1 MRFSLKCHNHI
12 NVIFITLFMLS
23 MINLLYLHYYFLL
36 TITLEVNCFLTS
48 YCDNLLA
55 CIIDVTF
62 IFIIAWL
69 INFGRIRNSLIL
81 TFIITL
87 LWSFSNIFYAR
98 FFHQYLSW
106 SSIGQVGNLA
116 DGSVTSSILAG
127 FQLSDLY
134 YPLIS
139 IVFTYICIKSKQHD
153 VKTKSLRS
161 ILIIW
166 GIGILLAF
174 SVHSLY
180 FLHPQKSFVYVLEKT
195 MFTPSKMDFM
205 WPNWTVFHKG
215 FFRKLILEQITKETL
230 IELNQNQKEK
240 IEREINNTDQR
251 VTQRTVP
258 TNVKNLIFILV
269 ESYLSVTSD
278 LIVDGKEITPYL
290 NKLRHDSAVYYNGH
304 MMPNVSIGESSDGQ
318 LIYMTGLL
326 PLHSEITVS
335 KAKKN
340 KLVGLPQLIKKT
352 EPDLTS
358 ITIIPTTPSLWDQQ
372 AISDAYGFDKLYSML
387 EYQRDMKDNESGG
400 FLTDE
405 MIFKYA
411 SYLDSNNSS
420 PFMSL
425 ILTMSMHQPYNS
437 HVEHGFVINDKNLP
451 QEYKNYLINCHYTD
465 IQIGKY
471 LESLKAKG
479 IYENC
484 LIVITSD
491 HDARPRNLSMEGII
505 TPEIPLYII
514 NGGFNP
520 NDAWSGS
527 CNQLDVY
534 TTILDIMG
542 IDSFWHG
549 LGHTLLNKHYE
560 NSVNQDIQEISD
572 WIIYGN
578 YFRGQNK

>member
-1 MRFSLKCHNHI
+1 
-12 NVIFITLFMLS
+12 MLS
-23 MINLLYLHYYFLL
+23 LANLLYLHYYFLL
-36 TITLEVNCFLTS
+36 TISLEINCYFTS

-55 CIIDVTF
+55 CIIDTTF
-62 IFIIAWL
+62 IFMIAWL
-69 INFGRIRNSLIL
+69 INFGRIRNSLIT

-116 DGSVTSSILAG
+116 DGSVTSSMLAG
-127 FQLSDLY
+127 FQLLDLY

-139 IVFTYICIKSKQHD
+139 IVFIILCIKTKHQD
-153 VKTKSLRS
+153 VKIKSLRS
-161 ILIIW
+161 ILAIW
-166 GIGILLAF
+166 MIGIVLVL
-174 SVHSLY
+174 SVHSFY
-180 FLHPQKSFVYVLEKT
+180 FLHPTKSFVDVFAKT
-195 MFTPSKMDFM
+195 MFTPSKMDSM

-215 FFRKLILEQITKETL
+215 FFRKLILEQITRESQ
-230 IELNQNQKEK
+230 IELNQDQKEAIK
-240 IEREINNTDQR
+240 KVISNIDQR
-251 VTQRTVP
+251 ITKRTAP
-258 TNVKNLIFILV
+258 ENIKNLIFILV

-278 LIVDGKEITPYL
+278 LIIEGKEITPNL
-290 NKLRHDSAVYYNGH
+290 NKLRHDSTVYYNGH

-326 PLHSEITVS
+326 PLHAEITVS
-335 KAKKN
+335 KAKN
-340 KLVGLPQLIKKT
+340 DKLIGLPQQLKNT
-352 EPDLTS
+352 YPDLSS
-358 ITIIPTTPSLWDQQ
+358 ITIIPTNPSLWDQQ
-372 AISDAYGFDKLYSML
+372 AMSDAYNFDKLYSML
-387 EYQRDMKDNESGG
+387 DYQRDLKDNESGG

-411 SYLDSNNSS
+411 SHLDNKNKP

-425 ILTMSMHQPYNS
+425 ILTMSMHQPYNTY
-437 HVEHGFVINDKNLP
+437 VDHGFIISDSNLP
-451 QEYKNYLINCHYTD
+451 QEYKNYLISCHYTD
-465 IQIGKY
+465 IQIGNY

-479 IYENC
+479 LYENS
-484 LIVITSD
+484 LIIITSD
-491 HDARPRNLSMEGII
+491 HDARPQNLGMEGKI

-520 NDAWSGS
+520 SDAWNGS

-542 IDSFWHG
+542 IDTLWHG

-578 YFRGQNK
+578 FFNGQNK

>member
-87 LWSFSNIFYAR
+87 LWSFCNIFYAR

-139 IVFTYICIKSKQHD
+139 IVFIYLCIKSKQRD

-166 GIGILLAF
+166 GIGIILAF

-215 FFRKLILEQITKETL
+215 FFRKLILEQITKESQ
-230 IELNQNQKEK
+230 IELSQNQKEK
-240 IEREINNTDQR
+240 IEKEINNTDQR

-258 TNVKNLIFILV
+258 ANVKNLIFILV

-278 LIVDGKEITPYL
+278 LIVEGKEITPYL
-290 NKLRHDSAVYYNGH
+290 NKLRHDSTVYYNGH

-335 KAKKN
+335 KAKNN
-340 KLVGLPQLIKKT
+340 KLIGLPQLIKNSNP
-352 EPDLTS
+352 ELTS

-372 AISDAYGFDKLYSML
+372 AMSEAYNFDKLYSML
-387 EYQRDMKDNESGG
+387 DYQRDMKDNESGG
-400 FLTDE
+400 FLSDE

-411 SYLDSNNSS
+411 SYLDDKNE
-420 PFMSL
+420 PPYMSL

-437 HVEHGFVINDKNLP
+437 YVEHGFVINDKSLP

-465 IQIGKY
+465 IQIEQY
-471 LESLKAKG
+471 LESLKTKG
-479 IYENC
+479 LYENS
-484 LIVITSD
+484 LIIITSD
-491 HDARPRNLSMEGII
+491 HDARSKNLSMEGII
-505 TPEIPLYII
+505 KPEIPLYII

-549 LGHTLLNKHYE
+549 LGHTLLNKRYE

-578 YFRGQNK
+578 YFHGQNK